1 MAGQSSFPNAPCGGS
16 NRRRAARII
25 APGGL
30 KAFDWSVACCGFGA
44 MLRDMAFQINVEL
57 QYDVLQRS
65 TVLLGIHPLAT
76 LNQTLW
82 NECFNVTPGVT
93 WEELPTATGENR
105 YIRLDTGYAMTL
117 EVSYAVMAE
126 TRHTMVSHEEIQA
139 IPISQIQS
147 SAIPYLFPSRYCE
160 SDRLGR
166 LAIKMFGGINH
177 PYYQTVAIADWIFDN
192 IDYLS
197 GATDAATSAFD
208 TVTQRAGVC
217 RDFAHLGIAFCR
229 ALSIPARYFAGYA
242 CNMEPP
248 DFHACFEA
256 CIGNRWFIFDPTR
269 RASLNGLVRIA
280 TGRDAA
286 DAALATIFGQM
297 QMTGMSVSCASNQ
310 FQPLGAADL
319 AGWAIMIEP

>member
-1 MAGQSSFPNAPCGGS
+1 MLQS
-16 NRRRAARII
+16 
-25 APGGL
+25 
-30 KAFDWSVACCGFGA
+30 
-44 MLRDMAFQINVEL
+44 MAFQINVDL
-57 QYDVLQRS
+57 RYDVLMRS
-65 TVLLGIHPLAT
+65 TVLLSVHALAT
-76 LNQTLW
+76 QNQKLRQ
-82 NECFNVTPGVT
+82 ESFKVTPGVV
-93 WEELPTATGENR
+93 WEEMPVGTTGENR
-105 YIRLDTGYAMTL
+105 YIRLDTGDATKL

-126 TRHTMVSHEEIQA
+126 TRHTMVSHEEIQD
-139 IPISQIQS
+139 IPISEIRR
-147 SAIPYLFPSRYCE
+147 SAISYLFPSRYCQ

-166 LAIKMFGGINH
+166 MAMKMFGSINH
-177 PYYQTVAIADWIFDN
+177 PYHQTVAIADWIFEN

-197 GATDAATSAFD
+197 GASDTETSAFD

-286 DAALATIFGQM
+286 DAAVATIFGQM
-297 QMTGMSVSCASNQ
+297 HMTDMSVSCVSDQ
-310 FQPLGAADL
+310 FQPLSAADL
-319 AGWAIMIEP
+319 AGRAIMIEP